1 MNNAS
6 FGVYAELVRSP
17 AYRDDKRG
25 TTLAMLPDLLSADGT
40 HKLKAQTGTAVI
52 EAPQAILV
60 SNNPYETNDIAGLGR
75 RDRLDTGRL
84 GVIAVKV
91 DNAAQAVSLMR
102 ADRGTGLTVL
112 KSREITIDAP
122 TEEIPVGIDGETV
135 LMPTPVRC
143 SIEPKALKVVLP
155 KHRPGRPPARS
166 AFGWDKLPRL
176 AFSVGEPRSATPRE
190 ARAYDGVMRR
200 DWSR

>member
-1 MNNAS
+1 M
-6 FGVYAELVRSP
+6 VRSP

-25 TTLAMLPDLLSADGT
+25 TTLAMLPDLLAADGT
-40 HKLKAQTGTAVI
+40 HKLKAQTPAAVI

-60 SNNPYETNDIAGLGR
+60 SNNPYDTNDIAGLGR

-91 DNAAQAVSLMR
+91 ANAAQAVSLVR
-102 ADRGTGLTVL
+102 ADRGAGLTVL
-112 KSREITIDAP
+112 ESREITIEAP
-122 TEEIPVGIDGETV
+122 TAEIPVGIDGETV

-155 KHRPGRPPARS
+155 KHRPGRPAAQA
-166 AFGWDKLPRL
+166 AFHWPKLVRL
-176 AFSVGEPRSATPRE
+176 AFSLGVPRRGSTP
-190 ARAYDGVMRR
+190 
-200 DWSR
+200 